1 MNHWPDIFA
10 EPEVER
16 REEEIIEKL
25 KIVRPVVE
33 TGCVERMGWIESGTS
48 QARCY
53 S

>member
-10 EPEVER
+10 KPEVER

-33 TGCVERMGWIESGTS
+33 TGCVGRMGWIASGTS
-48 QARCY
+48 QAPCF